1 MEATWTCC
9 STSAAVFSCS
19 TSSDGTG
26 SSSGGESCKEQVD
39 DGKCNIQADG
49 HHVAIFVAARGCNDY
64 YTRRYNMDRWK
75 WTLCYSESLLAA
87 RGRTFGD
94 REKAF
99 YVRKNMVIESVGPLI
114 KYSKLSPDSPPP
126 PERLTGKSWLVNF
139 ISLHCRRSEN
149 HHLSGFGWTRPRI
162 CPSMASW
169 MLPDEY
175 RPIGVL

>member
-39 DGKCNIQADG
+39 DGKCNGEADG
-49 HHVAIFVAARGCNDY
+49 HHVAIFVAARGRNDY
-64 YTRRYNMDRWK
+64 YTRKYNMDGWK
-75 WTLCYSESLLAA
+75 LTLCHSGD
-87 RGRTFGD
+87 GRLVT
-94 REKAF
+94 EKKLF
-99 YVRKNMVIESVGPLI
+99 MLERMVIESVGLLI
-114 KYSKLSPDSPPP
+114 KYSKLNPDPPP
-126 PERLTGKSWLVNF
+126 THTERLTGKSWLVNF
-139 ISLHCRRSEN
+139 ISLHCRQSEN